1 MFDNI
6 FGEPNIN
13 LHTILIIR
21 YLNKPSLYNVL
32 SINQIIIITYMS
44 GLKRQN
50 LPTKMNHKDEFN
62 FLLRL
67 KDFGLT
73 RLIFGTG
80 TVNFLSN
87 M

>member
-1 MFDNI
+1 
-6 FGEPNIN
+6 
-13 LHTILIIR
+13 
-21 YLNKPSLYNVL
+21 
-32 SINQIIIITYMS
+32 
-44 GLKRQN
+44 
-50 LPTKMNHKDEFN
+50 MNHKDEFN